1 MKILLATSEV
11 VPLAKTGGLA
21 DVCGAL
27 PVALQQEGHQP
38 TVIMPAYRQ
47 ALESGLP
54 IEQLDLRFDV
64 PIGGKT
70 VSGEVYRTELADG
83 IPVILVGQSSYFDR
97 NQLYRED
104 GEDYP
109 DNCERFVFF
118 SRAVMELIRLL
129 ELKPDIVHC
138 NDWQTGLIPA
148 YLKLEYANTSGYEN
162 IASLMTVHNLAY
174 QGVFWHWDMALTGL
188 DWSHF
193 NYHEMEFYGQLNLL
207 KTGLVFAD
215 WLTTVS
221 PRYAQEIQTPE
232 HGCGL
237 EGVLQERANVLT
249 GIVNGVDYK
258 KWSPEHDPHLAQS
271 YDVHNWVDSKPVNK
285 LALQRELQLP
295 ECARTPLIGVIG
307 RLASQKGWD
316 LLAPVMRHWAHRE
329 DVQWAILGTGEPEY
343 HSLVSDLAGSHPER
357 VAVRLEFSE
366 RMAHRIEA
374 GADMFVMPSRYEP
387 CGLNQLYS
395 LRYGTVPIVHAT
407 GGLADT
413 ICDATPATFRYGVAN
428 GFSFA
433 PYEEPRLDQAL
444 RRASTMYHQPQ
455 MGWNKL
461 VENGM
466 KQDWSWRQS
475 ARQYIELY
483 ETIRRTKGDAC

>member
-1 MKILLATSEV
+1 MNILLATSEV
-11 VPLAKTGGLA
+11 TPLAKTGGLA

-27 PVALQQEGHQP
+27 PVAIRQEGHDV
-38 TVIMPAYRQ
+38 TVIMPAFRQ

-54 IEQLDLRFDV
+54 IELLDIRFDV
-64 PIGGKT
+64 PIGNKT
-70 VSGEVYRTELADG
+70 VTGEVYRTELPDG
-83 IPVILVGQSSYFDR
+83 TPVILVGQNHYFDR
-97 NQLYRED
+97 EELYRTK
-104 GEDYP
+104 GEDYR

-118 SRAVMELIRLL
+118 CRAVMELTRLL
-129 ELKPDIVHC
+129 ELRPDVIHC

-148 YLKLEYANTSGYEN
+148 YLKLEYANTPGYEN

-193 NYHEMEFYGQLNLL
+193 NYHEMEFYGKLNLL
-207 KTGLVFAD
+207 KTGLVYAD

-221 PRYAQEIQTPE
+221 PRYAQEIQTVE

-237 EGVLQERANVLT
+237 EGVLQQRAHELT
-249 GIVNGVDYK
+249 GIVNGVDYSD
-258 KWSPEHDPHLAQS
+258 WSPDRDAHLTQT
-271 YDVHNWVDSKPVNK
+271 YDSESWKTVKPINK
-285 LALQRELQLP
+285 AALQRELDLP
-295 ECARTPLIGVIG
+295 ECSDTPLLGVIG

-316 LLAPVMRHWAHRE
+316 LLSPVMQEWADRE
-329 DVQWAILGTGEPEY
+329 NAQWVVLGTGDPEY
-343 HSLVSDLAGSHPER
+343 HSMISELAHSRPDR

-366 RMAHRIEA
+366 PLAHRIEA

-413 ICDATPATFRYGVAN
+413 ICDATEATFRYGVAN

-433 PYEEPRLDQAL
+433 PYEIYRLDEAL
-444 RRASTMYHQPQ
+444 RRAKTMYRQPQ
-455 MGWNKL
+455 QGWHRL
-461 VENGM
+461 VETGM

-483 ETIRRTKGDAC
+483 ESIRRTEG